1 MRYHPRMTRE
11 DVLAALKRHEPELRR
26 RGIVRAA
33 VFGSTARGEAGPRSD
48 IDVLIRFDPEAPITL
63 WDYAGLKRRV
73 ARMLGA
79 PKRRIDVIDLDG
91 MSRHVRP
98 IAERDAIYAF

>member
-1 MRYHPRMTRE
+1 MTRE
-11 DVLAALKRHEPELRR
+11 EVLAALKMHEPELRR
-26 RGIVRAA
+26 RGVIRAA
-33 VFGSTARGEAGPRSD
+33 VFGSTARGEAGPHSD

-73 ARMLGA
+73 AKILGA
-79 PKRRIDVIDLDG
+79 SRRKIDVIDLDG

-98 IAERDAIYAF
+98 AAERDAIYAF